1 MQPTKQQMI
10 DKIYECIADKT
21 LSFGCKILQCN
32 RISTITS
39 VSDDEE
45 YVFVQS
51 YMVWSELF
59 WQNDEWYE
67 VFWYKN
73 LGFEVV
79 ENIWIDEIIWHPVM
93 IGDVLEYSRWD
104 VRDILQKKHND
115 IHSLYIEIMKKR
127 SNKRKPIDDQSD
139 ECITFIYNLLP
150 QWS

>member
-1 MQPTKQQMI
+1 MI

-79 ENIWIDEIIWHPVM
+79 KNVLIDEIIWHPVM
-93 IGDVLEYSRWD
+93 IGDVLGWLWQKDIPFVIYEWWITERWI
-104 VRDILQKKHND
+104 VILKIDNWR
-115 IHSLYIEIMKKR
+115 EE
-127 SNKRKPIDDQSD
+127 KRKPIEDQSD
-139 ECITFIYNLLP
+139 ECITFIYNLI
-150 QWS
+150 QWC

>member
-1 MQPTKQQMI
+1 MI

-79 ENIWIDEIIWHPVM
+79 KNVLIWHPVM
-93 IGDVLEYSRWD
+93 IGDVLGWLWQKDIPFVIYEWWITERWI
-104 VRDILQKKHND
+104 VILKIDNWR
-115 IHSLYIEIMKKR
+115 EE
-127 SNKRKPIDDQSD
+127 KRKPIEDQSD
-139 ECITFIYNLLP
+139 ECITFIYNLI